1 MSPTCK
7 SPWEAAEFNLSSHLQ
22 LVLEGV
28 EYGFKQQLFFF
39 SSPECLLTS
48 VTTRSRDRPSV
59 ICSALTLC
67 CLPRQISS
75 CPLAVLART
84 VLPGFRVSLC
94 SPRCGFPTSRVLPR
108 RCRCYRSD
116 ATPRVLTF
124 SPRRSLSGGSPFGSV
139 RARWPKPEPS
149 RERDTSNHSWS
160 RSTSGTYLSV
170 LQPNPRP
177 GRGSYR
183 HPFPSNKT
191 TRSSAPVF
199 AS

>member
-48 VTTRSRDRPSV
+48 
-59 ICSALTLC
+59 
-67 CLPRQISS
+67 ISS